1 MSINQPTENRITV
14 IGISGSFR
22 PGSYTRLAVQLA
34 LQAAQE
40 AGAQTQFID
49 LKDYQLGF
57 CDDSSEAS
65 TDVLKLRQMV
75 RQAQGII
82 LGTPEYHGSFSGIL
96 KNAIDH
102 LEGKDLNGKIIGLI
116 GVSGGSLGGIEAL
129 NGLRTVARSVHAWV
143 IPQQAAIPEAWKVF
157 DASGKMKNVNLEK
170 RVKEVGHQVA
180 RYAALHWSERLEE
193 ALSA

>member
-1 MSINQPTENRITV
+1 MNPNKHNENRITV
-14 IGISGSFR
+14 VGICGSLRSGSH
-22 PGSYTRLAVQLA
+22 THAAVKLA

-40 AGAQTQFID
+40 AGAQTLLID
-49 LKDYQLGF
+49 LRDYQLGF
-57 CDDSSEAS
+57 CDGETSACADA
-65 TDVLKLRQMV
+65 VKLRQTV
-75 RQAQGII
+75 REAQGII
-82 LGTPEYHGSFSGIL
+82 LGTPEYHGSFSGVL

-116 GVSGGSLGGIEAL
+116 GVSGGALGGVEAL
-129 NGLRTVARSVHAWV
+129 NGLRSIARSVHAWV

-157 DASGKMKNVNLEK
+157 DAAGKMKNSNLEK

-180 RYAALHWSERLEE
+180 RFASLHWSKRLEE

>member
-1 MSINQPTENRITV
+1 MTININLENRITV
-14 IGISGSFR
+14 IGISGSLR
-22 PGSYTRLAVQLA
+22 PGSYTSSAVQLA

-40 AGAQTQFID
+40 AGAQTHFID

-57 CDDSSEAS
+57 CDGKSESNSDA
-65 TDVLKLRQMV
+65 LKLRREV
-75 RQAQGII
+75 REAQGII
-82 LGTPEYHGSFSGIL
+82 LGTPEYHGSFSGVL

-116 GVSGGSLGGIEAL
+116 GVSGGAQGGMDAL
-129 NGLRTVARSVHAWV
+129 SGLRTVARSVHAWV

-157 DASGKMKNVNLEK
+157 DASGKMKSVNLEN

-180 RYAALHWSERLEE
+180 RFAALHWSERLEE
-193 ALSA
+193 ARSA

>member
-1 MSINQPTENRITV
+1 LR
-14 IGISGSFR
+14 
-22 PGSYTRLAVQLA
+22 
-34 LQAAQE
+34 AAEE
-40 AGAQTQFID
+40 AGAHSQFID
-49 LKDYQLGF
+49 LKDYQLGL
-57 CDDSSEAS
+57 CDDSTEAS
-65 TDVLKLRQMV
+65 ANALKLRQMV

-82 LGTPEYHGSFSGIL
+82 LGTPEYHGSFSGVL

-102 LEGKDLNGKIIGLI
+102 LQGKDLTGKIIGLI

-143 IPQQAAIPEAWKVF
+143 IPQQAAIPEAWEAF
-157 DASGKMKNVNLEK
+157 DTSGKMKDKNLEN

-180 RYAALHWSERLEE
+180 RFAALHWAERLEE